1 MTKTPLISVVV
12 STSGKNRAEGS
23 CPNLFRRAID
33 SILAQTFSDFEL
45 VLIDDASSDG
55 TEKVCRKYAKRD
67 DRIRFSRFEH
77 SSGYHAVRYND
88 GMLQSRGEFIAFMFD
103 DDLLYPQGL
112 TALLAGF
119 EGKNDEVGM
128 VYGLGNFYDSR
139 TGHPIGLNF
148 GSAWDPGQLRK
159 QNAICNNAV
168 LIRRHVIDHVGGWDE
183 DASMRRICDWDHWLR
198 IGSLYDAV
206 RIDALVGAQYAF
218 HHDSLGMTV
227 PLDLA
232 GAKARQLSRKR
243 VRLQDELGSDK
254 GRRSA
259 RSRLGWIPVFDI

>member
-1 MTKTPLISVVV
+1 MIV
-12 STSGKNRAEGS
+12 STSGKNRAEGA
-23 CPNLFRRAID
+23 CPNLLRRAID

-45 VLIDDASSDG
+45 ILIDDASSDG
-55 TEKVCRKYAKRD
+55 TEKVCRKYAKHD

-103 DDLLYPQGL
+103 DDLLYPKAL
-112 TALLAGF
+112 SVLLAGF
-119 EGKNDEVGM
+119 EGKSDEVGM
-128 VYGLGNFYDSR
+128 IYGLGNFYDSR
-139 TGHPIGLNF
+139 TSRPISLNF
-148 GSAWDPGQLRK
+148 GGDWLPDRLRN

-183 DASMRRICDWDHWLR
+183 DTSMRRICDWDHWLR

-206 RIDALVGAQYAF
+206 RIDTLVGEQFAF
-218 HHDSLGMTV
+218 HHDSIGVTV

-232 GAKARQLSRKR
+232 GAKARQISRKR

-254 GRRSA
+254 NRRSVH
-259 RSRLGWIPVFDI
+259 SRRGWVPIFDV